1 VRMISRRTGSLEF
14 NGYSQMF
21 IVKVLDVSRL
31 NGVLFA
37 SSEGLPCTDLSALVG
52 PGGVTVVMGI
62 TVSNLF

>member
-1 VRMISRRTGSLEF
+1 
-14 NGYSQMF
+14 MF
-21 IVKVLDVSRL
+21 IVKVIDVSRL